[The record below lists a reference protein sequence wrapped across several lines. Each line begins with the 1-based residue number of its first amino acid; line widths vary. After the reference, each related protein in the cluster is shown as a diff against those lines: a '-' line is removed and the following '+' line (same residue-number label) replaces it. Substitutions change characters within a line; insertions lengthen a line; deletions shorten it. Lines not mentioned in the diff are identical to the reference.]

1 MADAAVL
8 DASAVLALLRDEAGA
23 TRVAGFLPTAAVS
36 AVNLAEVLIVLD
48 RNGVPP
54 ADAQRAVDALA
65 LDIIPAD
72 GTTAH
77 VAAAVA
83 AASRRRGLSLG
94 DCFCLATAHL
104 AGRPAV
110 TADRTWAT
118 IRTGAKVV
126 VCVLRSRTTQ

>member
-1 MADAAVL
+1 MGLEPIRVELTDFQKL
-8 DASAVLALLRDEAGA
+8 ELLRDETGA

-65 LDIIPAD
+65 LDNIPAD
-72 GTTAH
+72 GATAQ

-118 IRTGAKVV
+118 IRTGVKVV
-126 VCVLRSRTTQ
+126 VVR

>member
-1 MADAAVL
+1 MGEAVVL
-8 DASAVLALLRDEAGA
+8 DASAVLALLRDEPGA

-36 AVNLAEVLIVLD
+36 AVNLAEVLVVLD

-54 ADAQRAVDALA
+54 ADAKRAVDALA

-72 GTTAH
+72 GVTAH
-77 VAAAVA
+77 AAAAVA

-104 AGRPAV
+104 AGRLAV

-126 VCVLRSRTTQ
+126 VVR